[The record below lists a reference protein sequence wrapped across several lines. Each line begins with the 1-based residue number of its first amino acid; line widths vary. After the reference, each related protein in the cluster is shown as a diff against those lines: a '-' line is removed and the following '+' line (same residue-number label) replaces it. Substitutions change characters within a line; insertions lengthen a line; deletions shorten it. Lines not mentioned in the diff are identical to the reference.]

1 MTRGPHQMV
10 AWSEQRN
17 ANGPTSF
24 REMPG
29 RNETVATIIPWPTK
43 HYYRTRR
50 PALLNRLRDGLASI
64 LHQFGGCSASGDGD
78 TIRFAHPPDIE

>member
-1 MTRGPHQMV
+1 MTRGPNQMI

-24 REMPG
+24 GEMPG
-29 RNETVATIIPWPTK
+29 RNEAVATIIAWPTK

-50 PALLNRLRDGLASI
+50 PALLNRARDGLASI
-64 LHQFGGCSASGDGD
+64 LHQFGGRRASGDGE
-78 TIRFAHPPDIE
+78 TVRFAHPPHIE